1 MPPSRMNNI
10 VAGYDCEEIME
21 DLTMSSVLGAAE
33 DDNNSIRYPVSSN
46 WMQGR
51 TTYGGF
57 SSALLLNTAR
67 SHRDDLPPLRS
78 ALINFTAPIGSS
90 PAVCS
95 EILRQGRNVTTVSTR
110 AEIDGKTVATGTF
123 TFGRSQDSQYS
134 VHCPPKPAKDPE
146 QSEPYFPPE
155 IPKPPAAFLDNFE
168 IKLIEG
174 ARPFSG
180 AERGYVRLWARHRDE
195 KIRDSI
201 EGLISIADMPPPAIF
216 TMLNK
221 PAANSSINWIFNVLS
236 EDVRTRDGWWLMEHE
251 LTAGRNGYSSQ
262 VMRMWN
268 TDGDLVV
275 DGMQSVIIFA

>member
-1 MPPSRMNNI
+1 MPPSRTNNI

-95 EILRQGRNVTTVSTR
+95 EILRQGRNVTTVSTK

-134 VHCPPKPAKDPE
+134 IPCPPKPAKDPE
-146 QSEPYFPPE
+146 QCRRFGS
-155 IPKPPAAFLDNFE
+155 
-168 IKLIEG
+168 
-174 ARPFSG
+174 
-180 AERGYVRLWARHRDE
+180 
-195 KIRDSI
+195 IRDGAPQSDDLAY
-201 EGLISIADMPPPAIF
+201 EFRFL
-216 TMLNK
+216 L
-221 PAANSSINWIFNVLS
+221 
-236 EDVRTRDGWWLMEHE
+236 
-251 LTAGRNGYSSQ
+251 
-262 VMRMWN
+262 
-268 TDGDLVV
+268 GDLARDYATLAPADERRRLTRLV
-275 DGMQSVIIFA
+275 DDFA